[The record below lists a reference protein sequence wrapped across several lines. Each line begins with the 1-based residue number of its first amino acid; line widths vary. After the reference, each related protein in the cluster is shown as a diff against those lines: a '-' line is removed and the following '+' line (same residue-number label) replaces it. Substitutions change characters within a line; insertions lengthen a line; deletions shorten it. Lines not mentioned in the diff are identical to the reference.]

1 MLGSNLKMKICA
13 KRINKYCAKN
23 IIEYINIGNAIR
35 NGYMCTNAYPYIWKS
50 ENWKGSASGKK
61 PIKAK
66 SELD

>member
-35 NGYMCTNAYPYIWKS
+35 NGYMCTNAYPYI
-50 ENWKGSASGKK
+50 
-61 PIKAK
+61 
-66 SELD
+66 